1 MKYPVDVIK
10 NDGGFS
16 FERQKSLITG
26 WATNAVNCAANLH
39 PNAAKYYV
47 SSDSSRTIKYLLEES
62 RFVQNHTDATK
73 HEEHQSAVKLV
84 ARDYSIE
91 NPHINFAK
99 NLEPDQFMSVFEDLF
114 IMGLGKCVA
123 HGIGGYGRLAAA
135 LSGGE
140 CVMRHRGDGGN
151 MNVCTQPTLSKNSQ
165 RMDYSAKN
173 FTRFISY
180 GQPRTASTTQFNM
193 VCVCFVLHMKE
204 HKPSLA
210 NATKCYF
217 QGKGNHIYPSLD
229 RPQGKYRFDSKGK
242 FEILILVL
250 SQGIYFTHL
259 FHIFNS
265 NENT

>member
-1 MKYPVDVIK
+1 MHYFLHNSAHSVELAPHTLNPNLSLSLDHNVFCRYHEIFRLLFSPSDSLSSRIQSTMKSLNLMPNQYSSVHLRMQYPVDVIK

-47 SSDSSRTIKYLLEES
+47 SSDSSRTIAYLLEES

-151 MNVCTQPTLSKNSQ
+151 MNVCTQPTL
-165 RMDYSAKN
+165 
-173 FTRFISY
+173 
-180 GQPRTASTTQFNM
+180 
-193 VCVCFVLHMKE
+193 
-204 HKPSLA
+204 
-210 NATKCYF
+210 
-217 QGKGNHIYPSLD
+217 
-229 RPQGKYRFDSKGK
+229 
-242 FEILILVL
+242 
-250 SQGIYFTHL
+250 
-259 FHIFNS
+259 
-265 NENT
+265 